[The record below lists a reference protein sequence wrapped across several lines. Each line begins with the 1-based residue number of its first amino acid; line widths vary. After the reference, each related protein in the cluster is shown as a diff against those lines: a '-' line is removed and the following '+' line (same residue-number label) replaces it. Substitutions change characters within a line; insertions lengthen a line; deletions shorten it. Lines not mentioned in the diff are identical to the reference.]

1 MYYEVNINEQIK
13 MLVEQIKYERN
24 AKKKA
29 SLRRQLNKLLNKT
42 KQPTIRSGIRGYR
55 EINTGIKEEVEKL
68 VNPILAQAKS
78 ENDRYKEL
86 IQDREDAI
94 NELQRQREEA
104 VFEGDRGKVSEIDK
118 AIEEQA
124 IGKLDIET
132 AQASN
137 VPVDEVPKL
146 IIKLSSVKAGQLD
159 TVKSFIDQEYATNPM
174 SPFLAKAVIRFN
186 PALRG
191 DTPKFR
197 ALRKQE
203 IERIRQIPEEAPI
216 LSGTE
221 EVKED
226 QSNATALP
234 AGEGRRRRK
243 VKGGGAGFE
252 DWLSVL
258 GNIPGGSQAL
268 GLIPVVG
275 PALATMGAL
284 GQSGAKIGSEL
295 GKQATGN
302 PEKMSLSG
310 LSGLKG
316 IFGFGKN
323 DYSGCS
329 QADFEGAGLGDFL
342 KEHKGKLLAGTAGLA
357 GLAGLAKKLSDY
369 APLLSAMS
377 KGSGKRKKVSYSL
390 ADVEGAGLGDL
401 FSGLGGLTGPL
412 SGLIGKLPGA
422 YGQLGSLGN
431 SQVGSASRVFGDV
444 FGKLGVGKRKRK
456 VKGSGIV
463 NAEIDYEGAGLMDF
477 LKEHKGKLLA
487 GTAGLAGLAGLA
499 KKAYD
504 FAPLLSAMS
513 KGSGQLGGGR
523 WTPENN
529 YQPEGRLSQSYMASE
544 RQINDIVGK
553 RLTKAKE
560 EMKAVKDFNKELA
573 NKQNADTQN
582 AVAQL
587 QYAKL
592 LHDVGLIKEA
602 EQKKKRAERKK
613 KQT

>member
-1 MYYEVNINEQIK
+1 MYHEVNINEQIK
-13 MLVEQIKYERN
+13 MLVEQIKNERN

-29 SLRRQLNKLLNKT
+29 SLRRQLNKLLNKS
-42 KQPTIRSGIRGYR
+42 KQPRIRSGIRTPR
-55 EINTGIKEEVEKL
+55 EINTGIREEVEKL

-86 IQDREDAI
+86 IQDREDNI

-104 VFEGDRGKVSEIDK
+104 VVNGDEGKVEQIDQ
-118 AIEEQA
+118 AIEEEA
-124 IGKLDIET
+124 SGKLAIET

-137 VPVDEVPKL
+137 VPVDDVPKL
-146 IIKLSSVKAGQLD
+146 LIKLSSVKAGD
-159 TVKSFIDQEYATNPM
+159 EGSFRAFVQQEYSSNPQ
-174 SPFLAKAVIRFN
+174 SPFLAKAVVRFN
-186 PALRG
+186 PVLKG
-191 DTPKFR
+191 NTPRLK

-203 IERIRQIPEEAPI
+203 VERVRQIPEEEAKQQ
-216 LSGTE
+216 SGTDE
-221 EVKED
+221 EEPN
-226 QSNATALP
+226 QSNATAL
-234 AGEGRRRRK
+234 GEGKKRGRK

-268 GLIPVVG
+268 GLVPVVG
-275 PALATMGAL
+275 PMLSTMGAL
-284 GQSGAKIGSEL
+284 GQSGARVGSEL

-329 QADFEGAGLGDFL
+329 QADIEGAGLGDFL

-444 FGKLGVGKRKRK
+444 FGKMGMGKRKRK
-456 VKGSGIV
+456 VKGSGV
-463 NAEIDYEGAGLMDF
+463 VYSQADFEGAGLGDF
-477 LKEHKGKLLA
+477 FNKHKGKLLA

-504 FAPLLSAMS
+504 YAPLLSAMS

-553 RLTKAKE
+553 RLTKAKD
-560 EMKAVKDFNKELA
+560 EMKAVKDFNRELA

-602 EQKKKRAERKK
+602 EQKKKRAEKK
-613 KQT
+613 KKVV

>member
-1 MYYEVNINEQIK
+1 MSSINEQIK
-13 MLVEQIKYERN
+13 MLVEQIKNEKN

-29 SLRRQLNKLLNKT
+29 SLRRQLNKLLNKS
-42 KQPTIRSGIRGYR
+42 KQPRLRSDVRTPR
-55 EINTGIKEEVEKL
+55 EINTGIREEVEKL

-86 IQDREDAI
+86 IQDREDNI

-104 VFEGDRGKVSEIDK
+104 VINGDEGKVEQIDQ
-118 AIEEQA
+118 AIEEEA
-124 IGKLDIET
+124 SGKLAIET

-137 VPVDEVPKL
+137 VPVDDVPKL
-146 IIKLSSVKAGQLD
+146 LVKLSSVKAGD
-159 TVKSFIDQEYATNPM
+159 EGSFRAFIQQEYSSNPQ
-174 SPFLAKAVIRFN
+174 SPFLAKAAVRFN
-186 PALRG
+186 PQLKG
-191 DTPKFR
+191 NTPRLK

-203 IERIRQIPEEAPI
+203 VERVRQLEEEQKEQGFPSEVQYQQLKSFADMTPQER
-216 LSGTE
+216 E
-221 EVKED
+221 EQQERFRREFPNVFSDED
-226 QSNATALP
+226 YARAREIAEANDQANATAL
-234 AGEGRRRRK
+234 GEGKRKRK
-243 VKGGGAGFE
+243 VKGGGAGLE

-268 GLIPVVG
+268 GLVPVVG
-275 PALATMGAL
+275 PMLSTMGAL
-284 GQSGAKIGSEL
+284 GQSGARVGSEL

-316 IFGFGKN
+316 IFGFGK
-323 DYSGCS
+323 G
-329 QADFEGAGLGDFL
+329 
-342 KEHKGKLLAGTAGLA
+342 
-357 GLAGLAKKLSDY
+357 
-369 APLLSAMS
+369 
-377 KGSGKRKKVSYSL
+377 KKVKYSL

-444 FGKLGVGKRKRK
+444 FGKLGMGKHKK
-456 VKGSGIV
+456 VKGRGIV

-477 LKEHKGKLLA
+477 IKENKGKLLA

-523 WTPENN
+523 WTAENN

-560 EMKAVKDFNKELA
+560 EMKAVKDFNRELA

-602 EQKKKRAERKK
+602 EKKKKREEQKKKKVV
-613 KQT
+613 